1 MKSDLLNRLE
11 NLDRLPRTGW
21 LFCNV
26 PLADVEDVAQHSFDV
41 SAITLLLAGDLERE
55 KMELDLGRALSMAII
70 HDWAEA
76 LTGDY
81 PHTALK
87 HLGTG
92 NKREMERRALE
103 EMLRG
108 TPNGKD
114 YLEIWEEYEKGK
126 STEARLVRS
135 ADYLSM
141 LVQAIKYRERGIKSK
156 ELDELWRAVNK
167 DLSPYQSTFGPVR
180 ALVAELNKKYR
191 GIK

>member
-1 MKSDLLNRLE
+1 MKSDLLDKLE

-26 PLADVEDVAQHSFDV
+26 PLAEVEDVAQHSFDV
-41 SAITLLLAGDLERE
+41 AAVTMLLAGELGG
-55 KMELDLGRALSMAII
+55 KVKLDLGRALSMAII

-81 PHTALK
+81 PHTALT

-92 NKREMERRALE
+92 RKREMERSALE
-103 EMLRG
+103 EMLHG
-108 TPNGKD
+108 LPNRKD
-114 YLEIWEEYEKGK
+114 YLGIWEEYEKGK

-167 DLSPYQSTFGPVR
+167 DLAPYKSAFRPVSV
-180 ALVAELNKKYR
+180 LVVELNKKYR
-191 GIK
+191 GIR